1 MQVSRKVRVCAG
13 LAGAFAAAACSTSPV
28 APSRA
33 DEADSAVFGLGYG
46 SGHVAAPAV
55 LVGGAGRARDSVL
68 AVTVSGGL
76 GYGSGH

>member
-33 DEADSAVFGLGYG
+33 DVPDSAVFGLGYG
-46 SGHVAAPAV
+46 SGHRTAAVAVPG
-55 LVGGAGRARDSVL
+55 GGAGRDSVL